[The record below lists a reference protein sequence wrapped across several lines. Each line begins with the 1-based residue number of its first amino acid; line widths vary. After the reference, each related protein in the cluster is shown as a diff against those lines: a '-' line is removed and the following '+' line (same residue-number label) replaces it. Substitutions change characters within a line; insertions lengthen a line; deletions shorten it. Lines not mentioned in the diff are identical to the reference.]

1 MTTPQNQTLWD
12 CAKFFEQGYA
22 EVNSPELQEASLV
35 IYRALAT
42 GHPVDLNDIART
54 LGFTRPGL
62 EQILALLPPSTI
74 DYDQL
79 GKIVG
84 FVGFSLKPANHGFFI
99 GSKEFYTWCVFDALF
114 LPSLLQ
120 SNARL
125 VTACP
130 QTGEKIEVYLSDQT
144 VLSASPGAPVMSL
157 VATTGEDCCHDIRS
171 VFCNHVNLFRDQHAF
186 DEWSKG
192 KTGIIAV
199 PLKEAFAMALQRNAW
214 RYPDIDWKAPVHPN
228 EKESG

>member
-1 MTTPQNQTLWD
+1 MTTPQNQTLKE
-12 CAKFFEQGYA
+12 CEKFFEQGYA
-22 EVNSPELQEASLV
+22 EAKPPELQEASLV
-35 IYRALAT
+35 IYRALAN
-42 GHPVDLNDIART
+42 GHPADLNDIART
-54 LGFTRPGL
+54 LGFSRPRL
-62 EQILALLPPSTI
+62 EQILALLPASTI
-74 DYDQL
+74 DYDQM

-84 FVGFSLKPANHGFFI
+84 FVGFSLEPANHSFFV
-99 GSKEFYTWCVFDALF
+99 GSKEFYTWCVFDAMF

-130 QTGEKIEVYLSDQT
+130 ETGEKIEVYLSGQT

-157 VATTGEDCCHDIRS
+157 VATTAEECGHDIRA
-171 VFCNHVNLFRDQHAF
+171 VFCNHVNLFRDQLAF

-192 KTGIIAV
+192 KAGTIAI
-199 PLKEAFAMALQRNAW
+199 PLKQAFAMALQRNEW
-214 RYPDIDWKAPVHPN
+214 RYPDIDWKAPVNPN